1 MGLMVYWVKLKTAIS
16 FVIYKFREGTATA
29 LCAAFMVKHKG
40 LTLESALSTINSK
53 RPEIKPSPSY
63 CFQLQEYEQH
73 VIAKRRFQNSKL
85 GYFAEKLFEF
95 FDIGFLKGSGGLE
108 RNNNNIIEKVSHN
121 WIQLTI
127 YFLMTLLFFRFLIQ
141 FIMLNFREEED
152 EDERNRL
159 PCS

>member
-1 MGLMVYWVKLKTAIS
+1 MIKQ
-16 FVIYKFREGTATA
+16 
-29 LCAAFMVKHKG
+29 KG
-40 LTLESALSTINSK
+40 MSLDSALSTINIK

-95 FDIGFLKGSGGLE
+95 FDIGFFRQSGVME
-108 RNNNNIIEKVSHN
+108 RNNNNIIEKFSYN

-127 YFLMTLLFFRFLIQ
+127 YLLMTLLFFRFLIQ

-152 EDERNRL
+152 EDESTRL

>member
-1 MGLMVYWVKLKTAIS
+1 MSMD
-16 FVIYKFREGTATA
+16 
-29 LCAAFMVKHKG
+29 
-40 LTLESALSTINSK
+40 SALSTINTK

-95 FDIGFLKGSGGLE
+95 FDIGFFRQSGVME
-108 RNNNNIIEKVSHN
+108 RNNNNIIEKFSYN

-127 YFLMTLLFFRFLIQ
+127 YLLMTLLFFRFLIQ

-152 EDERNRL
+152 EDESTRL

>member
-1 MGLMVYWVKLKTAIS
+1 MSLD
-16 FVIYKFREGTATA
+16 
-29 LCAAFMVKHKG
+29 
-40 LTLESALSTINSK
+40 SALSTINTK

-95 FDIGFLKGSGGLE
+95 FDIGFFRQAGSVE
-108 RNNNNIIEKVSHN
+108 RNNNNIIEKFSYN

-127 YFLMTLLFFRFLIQ
+127 YLLMTLLFFRFLIQ

-152 EDERNRL
+152 EDESTRL

>member
-1 MGLMVYWVKLKTAIS
+1 MSMD
-16 FVIYKFREGTATA
+16 
-29 LCAAFMVKHKG
+29 
-40 LTLESALSTINSK
+40 SALSTINTK

-95 FDIGFLKGSGGLE
+95 FDIGFFRQSGAVE
-108 RNNNNIIEKVSHN
+108 RNNNNIIEKFSYN

-127 YFLMTLLFFRFLIQ
+127 YLLMTLLFFRFLIQ

-152 EDERNRL
+152 EDESTRL

>member
-1 MGLMVYWVKLKTAIS
+1 MIKQ
-16 FVIYKFREGTATA
+16 
-29 LCAAFMVKHKG
+29 KG
-40 LTLESALSTINSK
+40 MSMDSALSTINTK

-95 FDIGFLKGSGGLE
+95 FDIGFFRQSGAVE
-108 RNNNNIIEKVSHN
+108 RNNNNIIEKFSYN

-127 YFLMTLLFFRFLIQ
+127 YLLMTLLFFRFLIQ

-152 EDERNRL
+152 EDESTRL

>member
-1 MGLMVYWVKLKTAIS
+1 MSLD
-16 FVIYKFREGTATA
+16 
-29 LCAAFMVKHKG
+29 
-40 LTLESALSTINSK
+40 SALSTINTK

-95 FDIGFLKGSGGLE
+95 FDIGFFRQSGAVE
-108 RNNNNIIEKVSHN
+108 RNNNNIIEKFSYN

-127 YFLMTLLFFRFLIQ
+127 YLLMTLLFFRFLIQ
-141 FIMLNFREEED
+141 FIMVNFREEED
-152 EDERNRL
+152 EDESARL

>member
-1 MGLMVYWVKLKTAIS
+1 MSLD
-16 FVIYKFREGTATA
+16 
-29 LCAAFMVKHKG
+29 
-40 LTLESALSTINSK
+40 SALSTINTK
-53 RPEIKPSPSY
+53 RPEIKPSPVY

-95 FDIGFLKGSGGLE
+95 FDIGFFRQSGAVE
-108 RNNNNIIEKVSHN
+108 RNNNNIIEKFSYN

-127 YFLMTLLFFRFLIQ
+127 YLLMTLLFFRFLIQ

-152 EDERNRL
+152 EDESTRL

>member
-1 MGLMVYWVKLKTAIS
+1 MSLD
-16 FVIYKFREGTATA
+16 
-29 LCAAFMVKHKG
+29 
-40 LTLESALSTINSK
+40 SALSTINTK

-95 FDIGFLKGSGGLE
+95 FDIGFFRQSGAME
-108 RNNNNIIEKVSHN
+108 RNNNNIIEKFSYN

-127 YFLMTLLFFRFLIQ
+127 YLLMTLLFFRFLIQ

-152 EDERNRL
+152 EDESTRL

>member
-1 MGLMVYWVKLKTAIS
+1 MSMD
-16 FVIYKFREGTATA
+16 
-29 LCAAFMVKHKG
+29 
-40 LTLESALSTINSK
+40 SALSTINTK

-95 FDIGFLKGSGGLE
+95 FDIGFFRQSGAVE
-108 RNNNNIIEKVSHN
+108 RNNNNIIEKFSYN

-127 YFLMTLLFFRFLIQ
+127 YLLMTLLFFRFLIQ

-152 EDERNRL
+152 EDETTRL

>member
-1 MGLMVYWVKLKTAIS
+1 MIKQ
-16 FVIYKFREGTATA
+16 
-29 LCAAFMVKHKG
+29 KG
-40 LTLESALSTINSK
+40 MSLDSALSTINTK

-73 VIAKRRFQNSKL
+73 VIAKKRFQNSKL

-95 FDIGFLKGSGGLE
+95 FDIGFFRQSGAVE
-108 RNNNNIIEKVSHN
+108 RNNNNIIEKFSYN

-127 YFLMTLLFFRFLIQ
+127 YLLMTLLFFRFLIQ
-141 FIMLNFREEED
+141 FIMLNFREEDD
-152 EDERNRL
+152 EDESTRL

>member
-1 MGLMVYWVKLKTAIS
+1 MSLD
-16 FVIYKFREGTATA
+16 
-29 LCAAFMVKHKG
+29 
-40 LTLESALSTINSK
+40 SALSTINTK

-95 FDIGFLKGSGGLE
+95 FDIGFFRQSGAVE
-108 RNNNNIIEKVSHN
+108 RNNNNIIEKFSYN

-127 YFLMTLLFFRFLIQ
+127 YLLMTLLFFRFLIQ
-141 FIMLNFREEED
+141 FIMLNFREEDD
-152 EDERNRL
+152 EDESTRL

>member
-1 MGLMVYWVKLKTAIS
+1 MSLD
-16 FVIYKFREGTATA
+16 
-29 LCAAFMVKHKG
+29 
-40 LTLESALSTINSK
+40 SALSTINTK

-73 VIAKRRFQNSKL
+73 VVAKRRFQSSKL

-95 FDIGFLKGSGGLE
+95 FDIGFFRQSGAVE
-108 RNNNNIIEKVSHN
+108 RNNNNIIEKFSYN

-127 YFLMTLLFFRFLIQ
+127 YLLMTLLFFRFLIQ

-152 EDERNRL
+152 EDESTRL

>member
-1 MGLMVYWVKLKTAIS
+1 
-16 FVIYKFREGTATA
+16 
-29 LCAAFMVKHKG
+29 MVKHKEMC
-40 LTLESALSTINSK
+40 LESAISTINTK

-73 VIAKRRFQNSKL
+73 VIAKRRFQNSKMR
-85 GYFAEKLFEF
+85 YFVEKLFEF
-95 FDIGFLKGSGGLE
+95 FDIGFFKHSDGGE
-108 RNNNNIIEKVSHN
+108 RNNNNIIEKISQN

-141 FIMLNFREEED
+141 FILLNFREEED
-152 EDERNRL
+152 EDERSRL

>member
-1 MGLMVYWVKLKTAIS
+1 MSLD
-16 FVIYKFREGTATA
+16 
-29 LCAAFMVKHKG
+29 
-40 LTLESALSTINSK
+40 SALSTINTK

-95 FDIGFLKGSGGLE
+95 FDIGFFRQSGAVE
-108 RNNNNIIEKVSHN
+108 RNNNNIIEKFSYN

-127 YFLMTLLFFRFLIQ
+127 YLLMTLLFFRFLIQ
-141 FIMLNFREEED
+141 FIMLNFRGEED
-152 EDERNRL
+152 EDESTRL

>member
-1 MGLMVYWVKLKTAIS
+1 MSLD
-16 FVIYKFREGTATA
+16 
-29 LCAAFMVKHKG
+29 
-40 LTLESALSTINSK
+40 SALSTINTK

-95 FDIGFLKGSGGLE
+95 FDIGFFRQSGAVE
-108 RNNNNIIEKVSHN
+108 RNNNNIIEKFSYN

-127 YFLMTLLFFRFLIQ
+127 YLLMTLLFFRFLIQ

-152 EDERNRL
+152 EDETTRL

>member
-1 MGLMVYWVKLKTAIS
+1 MSLD
-16 FVIYKFREGTATA
+16 
-29 LCAAFMVKHKG
+29 
-40 LTLESALSTINSK
+40 SALSTINTK

-95 FDIGFLKGSGGLE
+95 FDIGFFRQSGAVE
-108 RNNNNIIEKVSHN
+108 RNNNNIIEKFSYN

-127 YFLMTLLFFRFLIQ
+127 YLLMTLLFFRFLIQ

-152 EDERNRL
+152 EDESTRL

>member
-1 MGLMVYWVKLKTAIS
+1 MSLD
-16 FVIYKFREGTATA
+16 
-29 LCAAFMVKHKG
+29 
-40 LTLESALSTINSK
+40 SALSTINTK
-53 RPEIKPSPSY
+53 WPEIKPSPSY

-95 FDIGFLKGSGGLE
+95 FDIGFFRQSGAVE
-108 RNNNNIIEKVSHN
+108 RNNNNIIEKFSYN

-127 YFLMTLLFFRFLIQ
+127 YLLMTLLFFRFLIQ

-152 EDERNRL
+152 EDESTRL